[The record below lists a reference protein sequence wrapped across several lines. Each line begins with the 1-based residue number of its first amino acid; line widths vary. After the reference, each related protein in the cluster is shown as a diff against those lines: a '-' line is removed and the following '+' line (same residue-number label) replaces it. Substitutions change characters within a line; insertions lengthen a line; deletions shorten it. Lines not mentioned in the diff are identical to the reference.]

1 MSMPEMHNVCFI
13 LWPFGSWNSWSFD
26 FQDLFWKE
34 NVDIWAIGSV
44 IEFP

>member
-1 MSMPEMHNVCFI
+1 MSMPEMHNVYFI
-13 LWPFGSWNSWSFD
+13 VWPFGSWNSWSFD

-34 NVDIWAIGSV
+34 NVDIWALGRV